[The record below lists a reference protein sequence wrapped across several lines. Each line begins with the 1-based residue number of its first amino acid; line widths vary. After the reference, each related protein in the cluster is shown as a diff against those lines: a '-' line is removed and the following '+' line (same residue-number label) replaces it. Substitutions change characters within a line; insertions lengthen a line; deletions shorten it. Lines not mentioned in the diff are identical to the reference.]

1 MISLPAIPN
10 TDSLAMRTAG
20 HFVRFVFANKA
31 KAAKNEAQLKCNK
44 SAFLHT
50 LPFPALLASRLFRL
64 HADRRNGW
72 SDGCSAPW
80 ENLIMCRNGPARPL
94 IFIALDC
101 DHTRLSPSQP
111 NSYLLPAAV
120 NARKLILNAIERG
133 VIKWFYTLFRSSRSI
148 YPASFCSVRL
158 FAIIQLL
165 LSCFSKKTHNYASLL
180 RTVSLAE
187 AAGLQ
192 HGFISL
198 WYCHSIYWIL
208 V

>member
-1 MISLPAIPN
+1 
-10 TDSLAMRTAG
+10 
-20 HFVRFVFANKA
+20 
-31 KAAKNEAQLKCNK
+31 
-44 SAFLHT
+44 
-50 LPFPALLASRLFRL
+50 
-64 HADRRNGW
+64 
-72 SDGCSAPW
+72 
-80 ENLIMCRNGPARPL
+80 MCRNGPARPL

-165 LSCFSKKTHNYASLL
+165 LSCFSKK
-180 RTVSLAE
+180 RTIIRLSFVLSRSPKQRDYCTDLSVYDTVIR
-187 AAGLQ
+187 
-192 HGFISL
+192 FIEFL
-198 WYCHSIYWIL
+198 FN
-208 V
+208 